1 MLQVA
6 PYLHVG
12 SEADFQTLVDINLPD
27 VLADKWAIVHACKE
41 PHHREML
48 GYEGRAAPKDDP
60 EYLFGVRGNRLVLNL
75 VDAPDPAYVRPE
87 IIDAALAYI
96 ATALGQGRHVLVH
109 CNQGRSRSP
118 VLVMLH
124 LAPGLPA
131 KFEDA
136 EKGMLALYPEYA
148 PAAGMRGFA
157 EANWPKYQARTV

>member
-12 SEADFQTLVDINLPD
+12 SEADYKTLVDITLSA

-60 EYLFGVRGNRLVLNL
+60 EYLFGIRGNRLVLNL
-75 VDAPDPAYVRPE
+75 VDAADSAYVPKA
-87 IIDAALAYI
+87 IVDAALAFI
-96 ATALGQGRHVLVH
+96 AANLGGGRHILVH

-118 VLVMLH
+118 VIAMLY
-124 LAPGLPA
+124 LAPGLTPE
-131 KFEDA
+131 FDA
-136 EKGMLALYPEYA
+136 AETAMRAIYPDYD

-157 EANWPKYQARTV
+157 KANWPEYQARAA